1 MIAVPQVRIYL
12 CFIFLAVASVCYA
25 KAEGTI
31 YFEDQL
37 TVDHLVAL
45 VLHLNP
51 GIDELHATAEAAA
64 QSADVAG
71 TLDDPEFGYAFAPR
85 TFGREGQG
93 LNQKIELSQKIPW
106 PGTLA
111 AREDSARYSAL
122 AASENTNS
130 LRVRVVEIA
139 RSAYAEW
146 YFAHRALEIHAATHV
161 LLSELR
167 SVAEARYAS
176 GIALQQ
182 DVLLAELEL
191 LHLQRHG
198 LLLVRQRETAKATI
212 NALLNRPP
220 DAYLPDPE
228 PGVLPKTVVALETL
242 QELAL
247 QAHPELR
254 GLDAEISGHE
264 ADVTIAEKE
273 RWPYLKFIAGYNSLW
288 DEFDKRP
295 IVGIS
300 INLPLNQSKRK
311 AEVSRAKWE
320 VRRTQSRLTNQRA
333 QLLGGL
339 AQAWARVVESL
350 DSIELYEDSL
360 LPLAD
365 EFLDAALADYQ
376 SGAGGFASVISAE
389 QHRLTAAEELERNR
403 ADLIRRSAELDRW
416 AGRTQSPTDFSLP
429 EVNHDYQ

>member
-176 GIALQQ
+176 GQLW
-182 DVLLAELEL
+182 VL
-191 LHLQRHG
+191 
-198 LLLVRQRETAKATI
+198 
-212 NALLNRPP
+212 
-220 DAYLPDPE
+220 D
-228 PGVLPKTVVALETL
+228 
-242 QELAL
+242 
-247 QAHPELR
+247 
-254 GLDAEISGHE
+254 
-264 ADVTIAEKE
+264 
-273 RWPYLKFIAGYNSLW
+273 
-288 DEFDKRP
+288 
-295 IVGIS
+295 
-300 INLPLNQSKRK
+300 
-311 AEVSRAKWE
+311 
-320 VRRTQSRLTNQRA
+320 
-333 QLLGGL
+333 GGL
-339 AQAWARVVESL
+339 S
-350 DSIELYEDSL
+350 
-360 LPLAD
+360 
-365 EFLDAALADYQ
+365 ALVQ
-376 SGAGGFASVISAE
+376 
-389 QHRLTAAEELERNR
+389 QMKL
-403 ADLIRRSAELDRW
+403 
-416 AGRTQSPTDFSLP
+416 
-429 EVNHDYQ
+429 